1 MKGVSE
7 VLCRP
12 NERVSAAEILKPRL
26 EDRRLIAVHPTEGTE
41 AMLQMDG
48 NQVIGGAIML
58 TLPLY
63 IILQI
68 WCGIAWSGRWRLAAL
83 VPLIVFLP
91 TLAVSVFELTRG
103 SNLWPITTIG

>member
-1 MKGVSE
+1 
-7 VLCRP
+7 
-12 NERVSAAEILKPRL
+12 
-26 EDRRLIAVHPTEGTE
+26 
-41 AMLQMDG
+41 MLQMDG

-103 SNLWPITTIG
+103 SNLWPITTILFAPVGSVYLVGAAIVRAVRRQRRTA